1 MDVAYNQHADRA
13 RRKNRSSTSLNHLT
27 LAPLTAK
34 LPLHDDDLIADALAA
49 ADADAQP
56 NAPRRSVSYLQG
68 KSAPTTPRLL
78 SQSPTTPRSRSHHRH
93 PSAPTG
99 GLGKSQSAL
108 HLGTAP
114 APRKS
119 YSGRATPS
127 NRRNQKDDPL
137 GLGFRHRNDSDW
149 LLRTGALMSYEARE
163 SKGQAWLVSRQ
174 SSTSL
179 TGMHD
184 RDDDAFESELARER
198 DVTAASHNGRRG
210 SVVPSDEDASPYAS
224 RFPSRSHSRAHSRS
238 HSLSRPRSQ
247 FLTPLDRPGTSNGL
261 EADGVDS
268 YFPQHGLPGPDFV
281 NLDERLE
288 ELELQ
293 RDTTQD
299 DEATV
304 QRLVRR
310 GQSRAGTWFGSVW
323 SLFAVDEN
331 DEESDSEDDSLPTDG
346 SSNLSRSRSMSS
358 RNLAG
363 ISTVP
368 QERIPPPGADDGSW
382 RDAAWLLS
390 VASKVMF

>member
-13 RRKNRSSTSLNHLT
+13 RRKNRSSTSINHLS
-27 LAPLTAK
+27 LAPLTPK
-34 LPLHDDDLIADALAA
+34 LPLNDDDLIADALAA
-49 ADADAQP
+49 ADGQSSIP
-56 NAPRRSVSYLQG
+56 RSVSYLQG

-78 SQSPTTPRSRSHHRH
+78 SQSPTAPRSRSHHRT
-93 PSAPTG
+93 PSAPSG
-99 GLGKSQSAL
+99 GFGKSQSAS
-108 HLGTAP
+108 HLGAAPTA
-114 APRKS
+114 RKS

-127 NRRNQKDDPL
+127 NRRTQKDDASGF
-137 GLGFRHRNDSDW
+137 GLRHRNDSDW

-184 RDDDAFESELARER
+184 RDDEVFESELARER
-198 DVTAASHNGRRG
+198 GITSASRHNSRRG
-210 SVVPSDEDASPYAS
+210 SAVPSDEDASPYAS
-224 RFPSRSHSRAHSRS
+224 RFPSRSHS
-238 HSLSRPRSQ
+238 LSRPRSQ
-247 FLTPLDRPGTSNGL
+247 FITPLERPGTSGGF
-261 EADGVDS
+261 EAECDDS
-268 YFPQHGLPGPDFV
+268 YFPNQDLPGPDFV

-288 ELELQ
+288 ELELE
-293 RDTTQD
+293 RDTSQD
-299 DEATV
+299 DEVAV

-310 GQSRAGTWFGSVW
+310 GQARAGTWFGNVW

-331 DEESDSEDDSLPTDG
+331 DEESDSEDDSSPTDG
-346 SSNLSRSRSMSS
+346 SSNFSRSRSLSS

>member
-13 RRKNRSSTSLNHLT
+13 RRKNRSSTSLQHLS

-34 LPLHDDDLIADALAA
+34 LPLNDDELISDAISPV
-49 ADADAQP
+49 QP
-56 NAPRRSVSYLQG
+56 SYIQG

-78 SQSPTTPRSRSHHRH
+78 SRSPSTPRSRSHHRM
-93 PSAPTG
+93 PSAPSG
-99 GLGKSQSAL
+99 PLAKSKSVS
-108 HLGTAP
+108 HLGA
-114 APRKS
+114 ARKL
-119 YSGRATPS
+119 YAGRATTPG
-127 NRRNQKDDPL
+127 RRNHKDDPMSL
-137 GLGFRHRNDSDW
+137 GLRHHNDGDW

-179 TGMHD
+179 TAMHNH
-184 RDDDAFESELARER
+184 DDETFESELARER
-198 DVTAASHNGRRG
+198 DIIAASRHNSHRG

-224 RFPSRSHSRAHSRS
+224 RYPSRSHSRVHSRVHS
-238 HSLSRPRSQ
+238 RAHSLSRPRSQ
-247 FLTPLDRPGTSNGL
+247 FLTPLERPGTGD
-261 EADGVDS
+261 EFDADGDDS
-268 YFPQHGLPGPDFV
+268 YFPNQDLPGPDFV

-288 ELELQ
+288 ELELE
-293 RDTTQD
+293 RDSDQD

-310 GQSRAGTWFGSVW
+310 GQARAGSWFGNVW
-323 SLFAVDEN
+323 SLFALDEN
-331 DEESDSEDDSLPTDG
+331 EEESDSEDGSSPTDG
-346 SSNLSRSRSMSS
+346 SSNLGRSRSWSS

-368 QERIPPPGADDGSW
+368 QERIPPPGPDDGSW

>member
-13 RRKNRSSTSLNHLT
+13 RRKNRSSTSLNHLS

-34 LPLHDDDLIADALAA
+34 LPLHDDDLIADALDAA
-49 ADADAQP
+49 RAQTTIP
-56 NAPRRSVSYLQG
+56 RSVSYLQG

-78 SQSPTTPRSRSHHRH
+78 SQSPTAPRSRSHHRT
-93 PSAPTG
+93 PSAPSG
-99 GLGKSQSAL
+99 ALGKSQSAS
-108 HLGTAP
+108 HLGNAP
-114 APRKS
+114 ATRKA

-127 NRRNQKDDPL
+127 NRRNHKDDPL
-137 GLGFRHRNDSDW
+137 GFGLRHRNDSDW

-184 RDDDAFESELARER
+184 RDDETFESELARER
-198 DVTAASHNGRRG
+198 DITSAASRHHSRRG
-210 SVVPSDEDASPYAS
+210 SAVPSDEDASPYAS
-224 RFPSRSHSRAHSRS
+224 RFPSRSHSRS

-247 FLTPLDRPGTSNGL
+247 FMTPLERPGTSNGVD
-261 EADGVDS
+261 AHGVDS
-268 YFPQHGLPGPDFV
+268 YFPNQTLPGPDFV

-288 ELELQ
+288 ELELE
-293 RDTTQD
+293 RDTSQD
-299 DEATV
+299 DEDAV

-310 GQSRAGTWFGSVW
+310 RQARAGTWFGNVW
-323 SLFAVDEN
+323 SLFAVDEH
-331 DEESDSEDDSLPTDG
+331 DEESDSEDDSSPTDG
-346 SSNLSRSRSMSS
+346 SSNLSRSRSLSS

-363 ISTVP
+363 ISTLP

>member
-1 MDVAYNQHADRA
+1 MDVAYNQHSDRA
-13 RRKNRSSTSLNHLT
+13 RRKNRSSTSLHHLS

-34 LPLHDDDLIADALAA
+34 LPLNDDDLIPDTDSAA
-49 ADADAQP
+49 HAQSP
-56 NAPRRSVSYLQG
+56 VQPSSYIQG

-78 SQSPTTPRSRSHHRH
+78 SRSPSAPRSRSHHRMV
-93 PSAPTG
+93 SAPSGPLT
-99 GLGKSQSAL
+99 KSKSVS
-108 HLGTAP
+108 HLGP
-114 APRKS
+114 ARKQ
-119 YSGRATPS
+119 YSGRATPG
-127 NRRNQKDDPL
+127 RRHHKDDPL
-137 GLGFRHRNDSDW
+137 SLGLRHHNDSDW

-179 TGMHD
+179 TGMHNH
-184 RDDDAFESELARER
+184 DDEVFESELARER
-198 DVTAASHNGRRG
+198 DIIAASRHHSRRG
-210 SVVPSDEDASPYAS
+210 SNVPSDEDASPYAS
-224 RFPSRSHSRAHSRS
+224 RFPSRSHSRIHSRVHSRS

-247 FLTPLDRPGTSNGL
+247 FLTPLERPGTGD
-261 EADGVDS
+261 EFDADNDGS
-268 YFPQHGLPGPDFV
+268 YFPTQDLPGPDFV
-281 NLDERLE
+281 NLDEKLE
-288 ELELQ
+288 ELELE
-293 RDTTQD
+293 RDSDQD

-310 GQSRAGTWFGSVW
+310 GQARAGSWFGNVW

-331 DEESDSEDDSLPTDG
+331 EEESDSEDDSSPTDG
-346 SSNLSRSRSMSS
+346 SSNLSRSRNWSS